1 MELAVDA
8 FAVSV
13 DQLEGVGTVAVHVA
27 VAVRQASVAEQE
39 RHLRGKK
46 KKGLPEF
53 IYTQKICFITV
64 IAVKWILN
72 QIEMLHLII
81 VRKLALITDHKM
93 AVKSF

>member
-46 KKGLPEF
+46 K
-53 IYTQKICFITV
+53 V
-64 IAVKWILN
+64 
-72 QIEMLHLII
+72 
-81 VRKLALITDHKM
+81 
-93 AVKSF
+93 